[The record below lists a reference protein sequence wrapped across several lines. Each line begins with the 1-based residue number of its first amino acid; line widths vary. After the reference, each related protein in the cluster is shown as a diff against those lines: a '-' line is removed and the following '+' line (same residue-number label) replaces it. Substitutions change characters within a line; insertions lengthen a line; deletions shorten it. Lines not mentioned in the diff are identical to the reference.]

1 MKKSYLLIL
10 VLFVSLTST
19 YAQSAYQAGEDL
31 KFKIKYGWFKAS
43 EATLKVKKAEINNK
57 EVLYVDGFGKSTGL
71 LDIFFKVRDEYKS
84 YIDPETGLP
93 QMFVRKINEGGHIKD
108 KKLVFNHNS
117 NSVKV
122 YDRKHNTSNRFSF
135 KEGSQDMISVLY
147 YLRNTVDRRSI
158 KVGDVIEVN
167 LFFDEENF
175 PFQVKFLGREKISTD
190 FGKVPTLKFRPY
202 VMAGRVFEEKES
214 LTMWITDDKNK
225 IPVKIEAKLAVGS
238 LTAKLTEFRGLKHTF
253 RIIPD

>member
-1 MKKSYLLIL
+1 MKKSYFLIIAFLLS
-10 VLFVSLTST
+10 FTAT

-43 EATLKVKKAEINNK
+43 EATLKVKKAEIDNK
-57 EVLYVDGFGKSTGL
+57 EVLFVDGFGKSTGL

-84 YIDPETGLP
+84 YIDPQTDLP

-108 KKLVFNHNS
+108 KKLVFNHDS

-122 YDRKHNTSNRFSF
+122 YDRKHNTSNHFSF

-147 YLRNTVDRRSI
+147 YLRNTVDRKKI
-158 KVGDVIEVN
+158 KAGDVIKVN

-238 LTAKLTEFRGLKHTF
+238 LTAKLTEFRGLKHSF

>member
-1 MKKSYLLIL
+1 MKKSYFFIIFFLI
-10 VLFVSLTST
+10 SLST
-19 YAQSAYQAGEDL
+19 TFAQSAYQAGEDL

-43 EATLKVKKAEINNK
+43 EATLKVKKAKVNNK
-57 EVLYVDGFGKSTGL
+57 EVLFVDGFGKSTGL

-84 YIDPETGLP
+84 YIDPETDLP
-93 QMFVRKINEGGHIKD
+93 QMFVRKINEGGHTKD
-108 KKLVFNHNS
+108 KKLVFDHDS

-122 YDRKHNTSNRFSF
+122 YDRKYNTSNSFSF

-147 YLRNTVDRRSI
+147 YLRNTIDRRNI
-158 KVGDVIEVN
+158 KTGDVIEVN

-190 FGKVPTLKFRPY
+190 FGEIPTLKFRPY
-202 VMAGRVFEEKES
+202 VMAGRVFKEKES
-214 LTMWITDDKNK
+214 LTMWISDDENK
-225 IPVKIEAKLAVGS
+225 IPIKIEAKLAVGS
-238 LTAKLTEFRGLKHTF
+238 LTARLTEFRGLKHSF